1 MPQGSYMITQ
11 FLILKDLFMLK
22 LQMKY
27 NTKCRNFILSCE
39 GLNDVI
45 INSGLGAKCLYY
57 LINNKGRSFK
67 PTILRNIMENN
78 VSISFQT
85 KQIYNITTK
94 EEQLLYQTLNQYIE
108 ASDMKTIIDI
118 NKRKKYLENELEEA
132 KANHDLGKIDQYI
145 SEIEFLNNYVKEV
158 LNLNGTFRNL
168 NQNTRK
174 ATRSIQRAIELVL
187 QEISEKS
194 EEMYQLLQAH
204 LVVSSNQIKFFD
216 DDFGYVD

>member
-1 MPQGSYMITQ
+1 
-11 FLILKDLFMLK
+11 
-22 LQMKY
+22 
-27 NTKCRNFILSCE
+27 
-39 GLNDVI
+39 
-45 INSGLGAKCLYY
+45 
-57 LINNKGRSFK
+57 
-67 PTILRNIMENN
+67 
-78 VSISFQT
+78 
-85 KQIYNITTK
+85 
-94 EEQLLYQTLNQYIE
+94 
-108 ASDMKTIIDI
+108 MKTIIDI